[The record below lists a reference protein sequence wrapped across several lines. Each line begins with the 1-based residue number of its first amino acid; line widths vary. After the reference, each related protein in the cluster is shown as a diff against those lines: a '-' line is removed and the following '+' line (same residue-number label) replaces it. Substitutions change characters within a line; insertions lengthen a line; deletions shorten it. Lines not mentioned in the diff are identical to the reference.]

1 MHEMQLCI
9 DLLLIGRCLGALVW
23 GVLLAVF
30 LQYNRMGQFIAEK
43 RTWLAVVIGVGAD
56 LLLVTGAA
64 WWEFWLIVALSS
76 VGVIA
81 RSLINEHNAP
91 EPALNAYRTKWEMQD
106 AIDRCGDAIGLL
118 IAGLESEEDGLR
130 GKASKALA
138 QVYKAQRLMTEAR
151 YGRKQKRG

>member
-1 MHEMQLCI
+1 MLEMQLSI
-9 DLLLIGRCLGALVW
+9 DLLLIGRCSAAIVW
-23 GVLLAVF
+23 GVLFAVF

-56 LLLVTGAA
+56 LLLGTGAA
-64 WWEFWLIVALSS
+64 WWQLWMIVAFSS
-76 VGVIA
+76 IGIIA

-106 AIDRCGDAIGLL
+106 AIDFCGDAIGLL
-118 IAGLESEEDGLR
+118 TAGLESEEAELR

-138 QVYKAQRLMTEAR
+138 QVYKAQRLITEAR
-151 YGRKQKRG
+151 YGRKQKRS